1 MYVLQ
6 IGNQIWFCQ
15 ENGEFKTEIPDRRN
29 CIEEWIEELDKQID
43 DPNINSTNISE
54 AIKDNLKNEEDLELS
69 EQGLDKL
76 AWELTRLLMKRKD
89 ELDNCSVTDHLDF
102 FQSYLTNHDLM
113 LNFNWSNIMD
123 LAIGYNSTNNILE
136 NIFHAGDIYEESISD
151 DFFADDGNYTGNNF
165 YSRPL
170 ITFEMDNNTQIVHE
184 NVTITIPKGQNAESA
199 SVTFYQIKDL
209 TNKFP
214 KNLEDDIEELNLLQ
228 SMVDFTFYD
237 DIELEGKIQIQFV
250 HDDIQKVPNGYFG
263 QVTLLTILRKIN
275 FAYC

>member
-1 MYVLQ
+1 M
-6 IGNQIWFCQ
+6 WFCQ

-113 LNFNWSNIMD
+113 LDFNWSNIMD

-136 NIFHAGDIYEESISD
+136 NIFQAGDIYEESISD
-151 DFFADDGNYTGNNF
+151 DFFADDGNYSFTGNNF

-170 ITFEMDNNTQIVHE
+170 ITFGMDNNTQIVHE

-237 DIELEGKIQIQFV
+237 GIELEGKIQIQFV
-250 HDDIQKVPNGYFG
+250 HEDIQKVPNGYFG
-263 QVTLLTILRKIN
+263 QVTLIIFTKN
-275 FAYC
+275 

>member
-54 AIKDNLKNEEDLELS
+54 SIKDNLKKEEDLELS

-113 LNFNWSNIMD
+113 LDFNWSNIMD

-136 NIFHAGDIYEESISD
+136 NIFQAGDIYEESISD

-237 DIELEGKIQIQFV
+237 DIELEGKIQIQFI

-263 QVTLLTILRKIN
+263 QVTLIIFTKN
-275 FAYC
+275 